1 MRGGGRR
8 IPSGS
13 EKPAAVSQCRSPQ
26 RNRQRVP
33 ERPTGRLYKKLTWV
47 AVVIVDA
54 SPGPPYRALPDSDVE
69 TRVVQAVPFLE
80 PAVMTYD
87 PHSFVDELL
96 SQLPINRDTRW
107 TAGGLGLDQASFDA
121 VAQRVLALETC
132 GSVDVMNMTRESN
145 RLNAIRFVRLV

>member
-13 EKPAAVSQCRSPQ
+13 EKPAAVGQ

-54 SPGPPYRALPDSDVE
+54 SPGPPTALCLTQMLRHVSSKLS
-69 TRVVQAVPFLE
+69 PFWS
-80 PAVMTYD
+80 PQ
-87 PHSFVDELL
+87 S
-96 SQLPINRDTRW
+96 
-107 TAGGLGLDQASFDA
+107 
-121 VAQRVLALETC
+121 
-132 GSVDVMNMTRESN
+132 
-145 RLNAIRFVRLV
+145 

>member
-13 EKPAAVSQCRSPQ
+13 EKPAAVSQRRSLQ

-54 SPGPPYRALPDSDVE
+54 SPGPPTALCLTQMLRHVSSKLS
-69 TRVVQAVPFLE
+69 PFWS
-80 PAVMTYD
+80 PQ
-87 PHSFVDELL
+87 S
-96 SQLPINRDTRW
+96 
-107 TAGGLGLDQASFDA
+107 
-121 VAQRVLALETC
+121 
-132 GSVDVMNMTRESN
+132 
-145 RLNAIRFVRLV
+145 

>member
-1 MRGGGRR
+1 
-8 IPSGS
+8 
-13 EKPAAVSQCRSPQ
+13 
-26 RNRQRVP
+26 
-33 ERPTGRLYKKLTWV
+33 
-47 AVVIVDA
+47 
-54 SPGPPYRALPDSDVE
+54 
-69 TRVVQAVPFLE
+69 
-80 PAVMTYD
+80 MTYD